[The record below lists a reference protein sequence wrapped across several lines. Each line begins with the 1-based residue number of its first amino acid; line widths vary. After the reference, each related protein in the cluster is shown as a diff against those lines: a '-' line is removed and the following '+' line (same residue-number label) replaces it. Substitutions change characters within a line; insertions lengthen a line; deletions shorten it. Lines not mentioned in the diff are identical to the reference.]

1 MRQKEVLMKYSD
13 TCVHSLNVLGAEEIN
28 VYQITLAEIVLPILQ
43 KVVLSEAALEAQ
55 FLIGLE
61 GTVVDH
67 CDLKGLLAEG
77 DGIAEAAGELTLADE
92 VAQVILV
99 GDLLYHY
106 LFIIIQSLNYN

>member
-13 TCVHSLNVLGAEEIN
+13 TCVHSLDVLGPEEIDID
-28 VYQITLAEIVLPILQ
+28 QIAFAEVVLPVLQ

-55 FLIGLE
+55 FLISLE
-61 GTVVDH
+61 GAVVDH

-77 DGIAEAAGELTLADE
+77 DGIAESAGELTLTDE
-92 VAQVILV
+92 VTQVILV

-106 LFIIIQSLNYN
+106 LFIIN

>member
-1 MRQKEVLMKYSD
+1 MRQKEVLILMKYSD
-13 TCVHSLNVLGAEEIN
+13 TCVHSLDVLGPEEIN
-28 VYQITLAEIVLPILQ
+28 IDQIAFAEVVLPILQ

-61 GTVVDH
+61 STVVDH
-67 CDLKGLLAEG
+67 CDIKGLLAEG
-77 DGIAEAAGELTLADE
+77 DGIAEAAGELTLAEE

-106 LFIIIQSLNYN
+106 LFIIIHI